1 MSMKQG
7 MIVDTF
13 KGYLNFPAIC
23 SSVAIFI
30 LVKYIKI
37 DKIEKLVIKIVSHF
51 TPYTFSIYL
60 LHFFVMDICN
70 RLFKFS
76 TYSISYRLFMPILII
91 GLCIGI
97 TKVIRMIPILNKVLP

>member
-1 MSMKQG
+1 MKQG

-37 DKIEKLVIKIVSHF
+37 DKIEKLVIKIE
-51 TPYTFSIYL
+51 
-60 LHFFVMDICN
+60 
-70 RLFKFS
+70 
-76 TYSISYRLFMPILII
+76 I
-91 GLCIGI
+91 GRAH
-97 TKVIRMIPILNKVLP
+97 V